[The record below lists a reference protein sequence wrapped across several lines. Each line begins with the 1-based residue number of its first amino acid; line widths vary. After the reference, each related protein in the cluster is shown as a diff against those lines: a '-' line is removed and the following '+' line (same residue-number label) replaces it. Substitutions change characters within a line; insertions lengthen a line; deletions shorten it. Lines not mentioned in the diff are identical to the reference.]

1 MREGEQADPR
11 GASRAATAILAFAC
25 VAAVVLVIP
34 SATGLG
40 YDRFALPKE
49 LLVAIAPLLAGV
61 LALLAPAPLC
71 VTRIGAAL
79 CGFLVASAAGL
90 ALADN
95 QTLAWRAFAVSA
107 GGVVAFL
114 TARRLAGSGHRHAL
128 LVAVGAA
135 AVVGAGSVLLEAH
148 GLIPAVSMSG
158 TGPGGTE
165 GNRNYMAHVC
175 VAALPLLLIAASR
188 SRGRIVSLAALLVV
202 AMALVLSRSR
212 GAWLAGGT
220 ALVATVALLQ
230 VMRTGRP
237 RVAVAVLVC
246 ALAAAAAVIVPNQ
259 LRWTSDDPF
268 LDTLGAMTE
277 HRRGSGRGR
286 IIQYRNT
293 LSVIAEAPILGVGP
307 GNWSM
312 AYPAHASRGDPS
324 YQRHGIQPVNRMPS
338 SDWLGLVAE
347 RGAIGALCIAG
358 AALLIAAACWRAL
371 RRESPGSG
379 ASADG
384 QMAAVCLATLAGIA
398 VAGAVDAALLR
409 PTPLLIVA
417 VLAGATAPADR
428 VLLELRRSWVGAL
441 TASLAV
447 AALVVALRLYPV
459 AEATLHRWRYHAL
472 GGVEH
477 MERAASATPD
487 DFRLQMILALD
498 WVDLGRCDRA
508 GERARMALASNPHL
522 PMARSILK
530 RCRR

>member
-1 MREGEQADPR
+1 MSEIEHADPR
-11 GASRAATAILAFAC
+11 MPGPSRAATAILAMSC
-25 VAAVVLVIP
+25 LAAVVLVIP
-34 SATGLG
+34 SAIGLG
-40 YDRFALPKE
+40 YDRFAMPKE

-61 LALLAPAPLC
+61 LALLGPAPLR
-71 VTRIGAAL
+71 VTRTGAAL
-79 CGFLVASAAGL
+79 VGFLVASAAGL

-114 TARRLAGSGHRHAL
+114 TARRLAASGHRRTL
-128 LVAVGAA
+128 LFAVGAA

-175 VAALPLLLIAASR
+175 VAALPLLLFAAGR
-188 SRGRIVSLAALLVV
+188 RRGRIVSVSALLVV

-220 ALVATVALLQ
+220 ALVASVALFQ
-230 VMRTGRP
+230 IMRTGRP
-237 RVAVAVLVC
+237 RVAVALLVC
-246 ALAAAAAVIVPNQ
+246 ALAAAAAIIVPNQ

-268 LDTLGAMTE
+268 LDTLGAMTD

-286 IIQYRNT
+286 VIQYRNT
-293 LSVIAEAPILGVGP
+293 LAMIAEAPVLGVGP
-307 GNWSM
+307 GNWSL
-312 AYPAHASRGDPS
+312 AYPAHASRDDPS
-324 YQRHGIQPVNRMPS
+324 YQQHGIQPVNRMPS

-347 RGAIGALCIAG
+347 RGALGALCIAA
-358 AALLIAAACWRAL
+358 AALLIAAGTWRAL
-371 RRESPGSG
+371 RGDS
-379 ASADG
+379 SADG
-384 QMAAVCLATLAGIA
+384 QLAAVCLASLAGVA

-417 VLAGATAPADR
+417 VLAGATAPPDR
-428 VLLELRRSWVGAL
+428 ALLELPRPWVRALAAAL
-441 TASLAV
+441 TV
-447 AALVVALRLYPV
+447 AALCIGLRLYPV
-459 AEATLHRWRYHAL
+459 AEATMHRWRYHAL

-487 DFRLQMILALD
+487 DFRLQLILALD
-498 WVDLGRCDRA
+498 WLDLGRCDRA
-508 GERARMALASNPHL
+508 EERARMALASYPHL
-522 PMARSILK
+522 PMARSILD